1 MDLYLRSDL
10 KVKNWTGTDFYVRF
24 RPPKTVLLLIYLNLF
39 EILIDDLSVQYRILG
54 DAVKRGG
61 FSEVYKA
68 IDEGEQGG
76 LVAVKLID
84 LNSKKI
90 K

>member
-1 MDLYLRSDL
+1 
-10 KVKNWTGTDFYVRF
+10 
-24 RPPKTVLLLIYLNLF
+24 
-39 EILIDDLSVQYRILG
+39 LG

>member
-1 MDLYLRSDL
+1 MYYGPFWNFINYL
-10 KVKNWTGTDFYVRF
+10 FF
-24 RPPKTVLLLIYLNLF
+24 
-39 EILIDDLSVQYRILG
+39 QYRILG